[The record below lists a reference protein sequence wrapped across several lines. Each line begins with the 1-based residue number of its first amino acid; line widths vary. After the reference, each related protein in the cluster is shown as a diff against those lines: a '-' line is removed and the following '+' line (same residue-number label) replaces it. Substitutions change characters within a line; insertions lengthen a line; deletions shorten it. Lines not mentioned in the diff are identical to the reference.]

1 MEELKRI
8 FFSRKFAGALLLLLI
23 LNAWFTWNDQR
34 PDRQTRLFYEENY
47 QGNYVKDENRKYIE
61 LLKKYQ
67 AMDMEQAVSEM
78 ETYWENYWKK
88 LEESQEPGQEQEV
101 SLSGE
106 DVEVSAMSDINE
118 QINYITG
125 FGEYLQEIDESAE
138 KMKTVSALGAEGSF
152 SRKNIDK
159 TVKDFQPLKTIEL
172 KLDNDRAVN
181 AFTDGTL
188 TGLLL
193 MVMAVVIV
201 LIMLEERRR
210 GLWQFVYSLPK
221 GRSRLAFFR
230 CITMFLGVF
239 SAGVLLEAEN
249 LIITGWYYG
258 GFGDLSRAVQSNP
271 EFSGCVL
278 EISMGNYLLLTI
290 IMKIIVCTFTGMIFW
305 AAVSS
310 LKSHAGAFAA
320 LAVIV
325 AGEYYAYTQIGVQSS
340 WNRFRYM
347 NLFAFLDSG
356 HALTSYRNLNFF
368 GSPVGIH
375 TLLLFALP
383 ALLLVVFLCVIFLG
397 RQKPFAQRENLFSR
411 IWEKIICKIKPYRH
425 NSLFLHECYKIF
437 IKQRCIVILAVLIV
451 LSVLMADTEEIY
463 YDYSTT
469 IYNSY
474 ISQIKGAVTEEKTDY
489 LKSESEIWLGKITES
504 TEKTERYQ
512 QLLEQ
517 NDSTHYLEIFSSDTE
532 YEQELKRIRQ
542 YEQARGIVEELLV
555 LSDRLLDLQ
564 SEGINAGYVNRIG
577 YEMYL
582 GSGSTAQSEK
592 EAVMML
598 AFLIASLA
606 GVKSY
611 ESSQN
616 AEKFI
621 KSTKRGRNSLYKRK
635 CIVGALAALLVFL
648 PVAIS
653 GFYSVYKTY
662 GMEGFDMSV
671 KSLDAFADFPAD
683 LSLGGMLLLVW
694 ASRYIMLAAVALIVL
709 FLSGKGKNM
718 MISLFVCLLV
728 ILAPAGIVYMGFS
741 AVSFLSVLRPMTV
754 TYFWN
759 QYGFDG
765 VMWFLPCL
773 LLLAAG
779 VLAWRLG
786 KGDSVKAAK

>member
-1 MEELKRI
+1 MEEWKRI
-8 FFSRKFAGALLLLLI
+8 LFSRKFAGALLILLV

-34 PDRQTRLFYEENY
+34 PDRQTRMFYEENY
-47 QGNYVKDENRKYIE
+47 QGNYVKDENEKYIE

-78 ETYWENYWKK
+78 GTYWESYWNK
-88 LEESQEPGQEQEV
+88 LEEKQESGQETDF
-101 SLSGE
+101 SLSRE
-106 DVEVSAMSDINE
+106 DVEVSAMSEING
-118 QINYITG
+118 QINYIAG
-125 FGEYLQEIDESAE
+125 FGEYLQGIDESAE

-172 KLDNDRAVN
+172 KLDNNRAVN
-181 AFTDGTL
+181 AFTDCTF

-201 LIMLEERRR
+201 LIMLEERRK

-221 GRSRLAFFR
+221 GRSRLAFWR
-230 CITMFLGVF
+230 CITMFLAVF

-258 GFGDLSRAVQSNP
+258 GFGDLSRAVQSNS

-278 EISMGNYLLLTI
+278 EISMGTYLLLSI
-290 IMKIIVCTFTGMIFW
+290 FMKIIVCTFTGMIFW

-310 LKSHAGAFAA
+310 LKSHAGAFGV
-320 LAVIV
+320 LAVVI

-340 WNRFRYM
+340 FNRFRYM

-356 HALTSYRNLNFF
+356 HALTSYRNLNFL
-368 GSPVGIH
+368 GNPVGIH
-375 TLLLFALP
+375 TLLLFVFP
-383 ALLLVVFLCVIFLG
+383 ALLVVVCLCAILLG
-397 RQKPFAQRENLFSR
+397 RQKPFAQKENLFSR
-411 IWEKIICKIKPYRH
+411 IWEKIIFRIKPYRH
-425 NSLFLHECYKIF
+425 NSMFLHECYKIF
-437 IKQRCIVILAVLIV
+437 VKQRCIVMVAVLIV
-451 LSVLMADTEEIY
+451 ISVLMVDTEEIY

-474 ISQIKGAVTEEKTDY
+474 MNQIKGAVTEEKKDY
-489 LKSESEIWLGKITES
+489 LKSESDIWFQKIRES

-517 NDSTHYLEIFSSDTE
+517 NDSMNYLEIFSSDTE

-542 YEQARGIVEELLV
+542 YEQARSIVEELLV
-555 LSDRLLDLQ
+555 LSERLWDLQ
-564 SEGINAGYVNRIG
+564 SEGINAGYVNKIG

-582 GSGSTAQSEK
+582 GSGSAAQSTK
-592 EAVMML
+592 EAIIML
-598 AFLIASLA
+598 AFLIAALS

-635 CIVGALAALLVFL
+635 GIVAVLTALFVFL

-662 GMEGFDMSV
+662 GMAGFGMSV
-671 KSLDAFADFPAD
+671 QSLDEFAEFPIN
-683 LSLGGMLLLVW
+683 LTLGSMLLLVW
-694 ASRYIMLAAVALIVL
+694 ILRYIMLAAVALIIL
-709 FLSGKGKNM
+709 FLSGKAKNM

-728 ILAPAGIVYMGFS
+728 ILVPAGIVYMGFS

-765 VMWFLPCL
+765 VLWFLPCFI
-773 LLLAAG
+773 LLAAG
-779 VLAWRLG
+779 TAAWRLG
-786 KGDSVKAAK
+786 KRDSVKASK